1 MEAAARAGRLRVLVA
16 QGTRIR
22 EVFLGRRAERLDPA
36 WTREPLELDGAVP
49 SEGCRGG
56 IVHDGCRV
64 DARPAT

>member
-16 QGTRIR
+16 QWTRIR

-36 WTREPLELDGAVP
+36 RAREPRELDGAVA
-49 SEGCRGG
+49 SEGCGG
-56 IVHDGCRV
+56 IIIQDSGG